1 MKIYH
6 LIYVFL
12 LLITLQSK
20 GQELS
25 TYVEKEIKIESDTIT
40 LDSLPIAESS
50 ELLLFDNQPLDSS
63 QFKIDY
69 INSDLIILDQSL
81 MGQQVTIS
89 YRFIDF
95 DFNVVYKNHDI
106 KDIQLEDPGLPNF
119 YSIRPDENRENE
131 FDLGGLNKSGSI
143 SRGISFGNNQNLSV
157 NSNLDLQL
165 SGKLTED
172 ISIKAAISD
181 DNIPIQAEGNTQQL
195 REFDQVFIQL
205 YNDQFELT
213 AGDFRM
219 QRPNSYF
226 MNFDKKVQGGSIK
239 ARFFLDNNT
248 EKKAADRAVLKSE
261 VSAAVSRG
269 QFARNVL
276 SSGQQNG
283 GSGSQPNGG
292 IGTEGNQGPFRL
304 RGAENETFI
313 IILSGTEKIFLN
325 GQLMKRGQDFDYI
338 IDYNTGE
345 ITFTPNRL
353 ITKDSRIIAE
363 FQYAE
368 RNYARSLVHTNQTF
382 EKKNL
387 SLRLNIYSEQDN
399 KNQPLLQELTEEDE
413 RILSLVGDSLNLAL
427 VSGIDTVEE
436 FLNDQ
441 VLYKQIDSLGFQ
453 NILVYSTNPDSA
465 KFRVQFSEVD
475 FGAGD
480 YVRIQ
485 SAANGRVFRWIAPEN
500 GIKQG
505 NFIPFVQLIS
515 PKRTQM
521 ATFGGTYKIRE
532 TTTINFEGALTRRD
546 LNTFSPEDD
555 GDDNGYGFDLQL
567 DHKSI
572 IGGKENNRTS
582 FLGGFHFEQRGANFN
597 PIERYRDVEFE
608 RDWNIGSLALQ
619 GNQQLG
625 NAYTGLEFG
634 NRGSLTYN
642 LGFFRNE
649 DTYQG
654 LKHAYRGSYKNNGYT
669 IKSNGSYLTTEG
681 LNDSY
686 FLRHYTTITKDISK
700 FTVGVYGDQEKAYF
714 RLDSNK
720 ISQAS
725 NDKLEWRAFIRTADT
740 TTNSYEISYTQRFD
754 YLPSET
760 RLDLANKAEDF
771 SLLFLLAKNPSSR
784 LKGQATY
791 RRLLLVDSTLSN
803 LQPENT
809 LIGRLEYDL
818 KVLKGFVSSNT
829 FYEISSG
836 LENKREFSYL
846 RVADGQGIYLWNDYN
861 ENGVKELNEFEVAG
875 ENNSFQAN
883 YIRIF
888 TPTNEYIK
896 VFSNQFNQVLFIR
909 PEVFLN
915 DKKGMLGLLSKLSN
929 KTAYRA
935 ERKTSRNE
943 EIYNPFATPIE
954 DSTLVSVSS
963 TISNTF
969 YINRLGTK
977 FGTDLFFQTNK
988 SKSLLTNGVESRE
1001 STNREIRSRYNASNT
1016 ITINNIIGWNL
1027 KSNNSELFTNRNF
1040 EIESFEIEPKISY
1053 QPGVVFR
1060 VSILGSYSD
1069 KNNLLGVE
1077 RSFSRTIGTE
1087 MQYSKA
1093 AKGTMTVDIR
1103 YISID
1108 FNSGSNNALSFE
1120 MLEGLQAGGNTTWS
1134 FNLQRNLSKVLQLSV
1149 NYSGRKSDNI
1159 STIHTGGMQL
1169 RAFF

>member
-1 MKIYH
+1 MNDTLTIDSFPLVNNSEI
-6 LIYVFL
+6 LINNTKR
-12 LLITLQSK
+12 I
-20 GQELS
+20 
-25 TYVEKEIKIESDTIT
+25 
-40 LDSLPIAESS
+40 
-50 ELLLFDNQPLDSS
+50 DSS
-63 QFKIDY
+63 QYKIDY
-69 INSDLIILDQSL
+69 VNAKLIILDSSL
-81 MGQQVTIS
+81 FSKTVTAS
-89 YRFIDF
+89 YRIIDF
-95 DFNVVYKNHDI
+95 NFNAVYQNKNI
-106 KDIQLEDPGLPNF
+106 SSIQLEDPGRPNF
-119 YSIRPDENRENE
+119 YSIRPDENKGNE

-143 SRGISFGNNQNLSV
+143 SRGITFGNNQNLSV

-172 ISIKAAISD
+172 ISIRAAISD

-219 QRPNSYF
+219 QRPKSYF

-239 ARFFLDNNT
+239 ARFFLDK
-248 EKKAADRAVLKSE
+248 EVDKKIENRAVLTSE
-261 VSAAVSRG
+261 FSAAVSRG
-269 QFARNVL
+269 KFARNVL
-276 SSGQQNG
+276 
-283 GSGSQPNGG
+283 GSTQPNGG
-292 IGTEGNQGPFRL
+292 IGTEGNQGPYRL

-368 RNYARSLVHTNQTF
+368 RNYARSLVYTNQTF

-399 KNQPLLQELTEEDE
+399 KQQPLLQELSDADKLL
-413 RILSLVGDSLNLAL
+413 LSQIGDSLNDAL
-427 VSGIDTVEE
+427 VSGLDTVEE
-436 FLNDQ
+436 FINDQ
-441 VLYKQIDSLGFQ
+441 VLYKQIDTLGYSDV
-453 NILVYSTNPDSA
+453 LVYSTNPDSA
-465 KFRVQFSEVD
+465 KYRVQFSEVN
-475 FGAGD
+475 FGEGD

-485 SAANGRVFRWIAPEN
+485 SSANGRVFKWVEPVA
-500 GIKQG
+500 GVSQG
-505 NFIPFVQLIS
+505 NFIPFIQLIS

-521 ATFGGTYKIRE
+521 ATFGATYKIRK
-532 TTTINFEGALTRRD
+532 TTTINVEGAITKLD
-546 LNTFSPEDD
+546 KNTFSSEDAA
-555 GDDNGYGFDLQL
+555 DDNGYGFDLQL

-572 IGGKENNRTS
+572 IGGKEKNRTS
-582 FLGGFHFEQRGANFN
+582 FLGGFHYEQRGANFN

-608 RDWNIGSLALQ
+608 RDWNLTTLAIQ
-619 GNQQLG
+619 GTQQLG

-634 NRGSLTYN
+634 NRGKLIYN
-642 LGFFRNE
+642 LGFFLNE
-649 DTYQG
+649 NNYQG
-654 LKHAYRGSYKNNGYT
+654 VKHSFQSSYKTNGYN
-669 IKSNGSYLTTEG
+669 IKSSGSFLTTEG
-681 LNDSY
+681 LSNSY
-686 FLRHYTTITKDISK
+686 FLRHYTTITKDIK
-700 FTVGVYGDQEKAYF
+700 QFIAGVYGDQEKALF

-720 ISQAS
+720 ISAAS
-725 NDKLEWRAFIRTADT
+725 NDKLEWKAFIRTADT

-754 YLPSET
+754 YLPNDT

-771 SLLFLLAKNPSSR
+771 SLLFLLAKDPRNR

-791 RRLLLVDSTLSN
+791 RRLQLVDSTLSN
-803 LQPENT
+803 LTPENT
-809 LIGRLEYDL
+809 LIGRLEYDV
-818 KVLKGFVSSNT
+818 KALKGFVSSNT

-846 RVADGQGIYLWNDYN
+846 RVADGQGVYLWNDYN
-861 ENGVKELNEFEVAG
+861 SNGIKELNEFEVAG
-875 ENNSFQAN
+875 ENNVFQAN

-888 TPTNEYIK
+888 TPTNEYVK
-896 VFSNQFNQVLFIR
+896 VYSNQFNQVLFIR
-909 PEVFLN
+909 PEVLLN
-915 DKKGMLGLLSKLSN
+915 DKKGVLGLLSKLSN

-935 ERKTSRNE
+935 ERKTSRNSD
-943 EIYNPFATPIE
+943 IYNPFATPIE

-988 SKSLLTNGVESRE
+988 SKSLLTNGVESRS

-1016 ITINNIIGWNL
+1016 ITVNSVIGWNQ
-1027 KSNNSELFTNRNF
+1027 KSNTSELFSNRNYD
-1040 EIESFEIEPKISY
+1040 IESFEIEPKISY
-1053 QPGVVFR
+1053 QPGVTFR
-1060 VSILGSYSD
+1060 LSLIGSYSD
-1069 KNNLLGVE
+1069 KNNTLGIE
-1077 RSFSRTIGTE
+1077 RAFSRTIGTE

-1093 AKGTMTVDIR
+1093 GKGTMTVDIR

-1108 FNSGSNNALSFE
+1108 FNGGSNSALSFE
-1120 MLEGLQAGGNTTWS
+1120 ILEGLQAGGNTTWS

-1149 NYSGRKSDNI
+1149 NYSGRKSENI

>member
-6 LIYVFL
+6 LISVL
-12 LLITLQSK
+12 LLFVGLQSQ

-25 TYVEKEIKIESDTIT
+25 TYVEKEIKVTNDSIQ
-40 LDSLPIAESS
+40 LDSLSIAANS
-50 ELLLFDNQPLDSS
+50 ELLLFKELPLNDT

-69 INSDLIILDQSL
+69 ISSQLIIFDSSL
-81 MGQQVTIS
+81 FNQTLSIS

-95 DFNVVYKNHDI
+95 DFNAVYKNQDI
-106 KDIQLEDPGLPNF
+106 KNIQLEDPGLPNF

-172 ISIKAAISD
+172 ISIRAVISD

-239 ARFFLDNNT
+239 AQFFLDKNT
-248 EKKAADRAVLKSE
+248 DKKETDRAVLKSE
-261 VSAAVSRG
+261 ISAAVSRG
-269 QFARNVL
+269 KFARNVL
-276 SSGQQNG
+276 SNG
-283 GSGSQPNGG
+283 QPNGG

-345 ITFTPNRL
+345 VTFTPNQL

-368 RNYARSLVHTNQTF
+368 RNYARSLVYSNQTF

-387 SLRLNIYSEQDN
+387 SVRFNIYSEQDN
-399 KNQPLLQELTEEDE
+399 KNQPLLQELNSSNKQL
-413 RILSLVGDSLNLAL
+413 LSSIGDSLELAL
-427 VSGIDTVEE
+427 VSGIDTIEE
-436 FLNDQ
+436 FENDQ
-441 VLYKQIDSLGFQ
+441 VLYKQIDSLGFT
-453 NILVYSTNPDSA
+453 NILVYSIDPDSA
-465 KFRVQFSEVD
+465 KFRVQFSEVSA
-475 FGAGD
+475 GEGD

-485 SAANGRVFRWIAPEN
+485 SAANGRVFKWVAPV
-500 GIKQG
+500 GGVKQG
-505 NFIPFVQLIS
+505 NFIPFIQLIS

-521 ATFGGTYKIRE
+521 ATIGATYLIGK
-532 TTTINFEGALTRRD
+532 TTTINIEGALTRRD
-546 LNTFSPEDD
+546 LNTFSNKDD
-555 GDDNGYGFDLQL
+555 QDDNGYGFDIQL

-572 IGGKENNRTS
+572 INKKRKSNTS
-582 FLGGFHFEQRGANFN
+582 FLGGLHYEQRGANFN

-608 RDWNIGSLALQ
+608 RDWNLSSLNLQ
-619 GNQQLG
+619 GSQQLG
-625 NAYTGLEFG
+625 SAYSGLEFG
-634 NRGSLTYN
+634 NNGQLVYN
-642 LGFFRNE
+642 FSFFKNE
-649 DTYQG
+649 NSYQG
-654 LKHAYRGSYKNNGYT
+654 LKHAYRGLYKKNGFE
-669 IKSNGSYLTTEG
+669 IKSDGSLLTTEG
-681 LNDSY
+681 VTNSY
-686 FLRHYTTITKDISK
+686 FLRHYTTISKGISK
-700 FTVGVYGDQEKAYF
+700 FIIGVYGDQEKAYF
-714 RLDSNK
+714 RLDSNR
-720 ISQAS
+720 ISKAS
-725 NDKLEWRAFIRTADT
+725 NDKLEWKAFIKTADT
-740 TTNSYEISYTQRFD
+740 STNSYEISYSQRFD
-754 YLPSET
+754 YLPTDT
-760 RLDLANKAEDF
+760 RLDLANKAEEF
-771 SLLFLLAKNPSSR
+771 SLLFLLAKNQKGR

-791 RRLLLVDSTLSN
+791 RRLKLVDSTLSE
-803 LQPENT
+803 LTPENT

-818 KVLKGFVSSNT
+818 KALKGFISSNT

-846 RVADGQGIYLWNDYN
+846 KVADGQGIYLWNDYN
-861 ENGVKELNEFEVAG
+861 NNGVKELNEFEIAG

-888 TPTNEYIK
+888 TPTNEYVK
-896 VFSNQFNQVLFIR
+896 VYSNQFNQVIFIR
-909 PEVFLN
+909 PEVFFN
-915 DKKGMLGLLSKLSN
+915 DKKGLLGVISKLSN

-943 EIYNPFATPIE
+943 DIYNPFVTPID
-954 DSTLVSVSS
+954 DSTLVSVGS

-977 FGTDLFFQTNK
+977 FGTDLFYQTNK
-988 SKSLLTNGVESRE
+988 SKSLLTNGVESRSSE
-1001 STNREIRSRYNASNT
+1001 NREIRSRYNATNSITFNSIVAWNNKSNT
-1016 ITINNIIGWNL
+1016 
-1027 KSNNSELFTNRNF
+1027 SELFPARNF
-1040 EIESFEIEPKISY
+1040 NIESLELEPRISY
-1053 QPGVVFR
+1053 QPGVAFR
-1060 VSILGSYSD
+1060 LSLLGSYTD
-1069 KNNLLGVE
+1069 KNNRLGEE
-1077 RSFSRTIGTE
+1077 RAFTRSVGTE

-1093 AKGTMTVDIR
+1093 GKGTFTIDIR
-1103 YISID
+1103 FISID
-1108 FNSGSNNALSFE
+1108 FNSGSNSALSFE

-1134 FNLQRNLSKVLQLSV
+1134 LNLQRNLSKVLQLSV
-1149 NYSGRKSDNI
+1149 NYSGRKSENI
-1159 STIHTGGMQL
+1159 NTIHTGGMQL

>member
-6 LIYVFL
+6 FISVFL
-12 LLITLQSK
+12 FLLYLQSV
-20 GQELS
+20 GQGLS
-25 TYVEKEIKIESDTIT
+25 TYVEKEIIVEKDTIQ
-40 LDSLPIAESS
+40 LDSLPMVEGS
-50 ELLLFDNQPLDSS
+50 ELLLFNNQILDSS

-69 INSDLIILDQSL
+69 TNSKLILLDETLVGKQL
-81 MGQQVTIS
+81 NLS
-89 YRFIDF
+89 YRIIDF
-95 DFNVVYKNHDI
+95 DFNAIYQNQDI
-106 KDIQLEDPGLPNF
+106 GNIQLEDQGLPNF

-143 SRGISFGNNQNLSV
+143 SRGITFGNNQNLSV

-165 SGKLTED
+165 SGKLTEE
-172 ISIKAAISD
+172 ISIRAAISD

-226 MNFDKKVQGGSIK
+226 MNFDKKVQGGSVK
-239 ARFFLDNNT
+239 ARFFLDNET
-248 EKKAADRAVLKSE
+248 DKKSADRAVLKSE

-276 SSGQQNG
+276 SSGQ
-283 GSGSQPNGG
+283 PNGG
-292 IGTEGNQGPFRL
+292 IGTEGNQGPYRL

-368 RNYARSLVHTNQTF
+368 RNYARSLVYTNQTF

-399 KNQPLLQELTEEDE
+399 KKQPLLQELSDEDE
-413 RILSLVGDSLNLAL
+413 LLLSLIGDSLDQAL
-427 VSGIDTVEE
+427 VSGVDSVDE

-453 NILVYSTNPDSA
+453 DILVYSTNPDSA
-465 KFRVQFSEVD
+465 KFRVQFSEVN
-475 FGAGD
+475 FGEGD

-485 SAANGRVFRWIAPEN
+485 SAANGRVFKWVAPVL
-500 GIKQG
+500 GVRQG
-505 NFIPFVQLIS
+505 NFIPFIQLIS

-521 ATFGGTYKIRE
+521 ATFGGTYSIKN
-532 TTTINFEGALTRRD
+532 TTTINFEGAITRRD
-546 LNTFSPEDD
+546 LNTFSSEDD
-555 GDDNGYGFDLQL
+555 EDDNGYGFNLKL
-567 DHKSI
+567 DHKSV
-572 IGGKENNRTS
+572 IGGKENNKTS
-582 FLGGFHFEQRGANFN
+582 FLGGFHYEQRGANFN

-608 RDWNIGSLALQ
+608 RDWNIASLTLQ
-619 GNQQLG
+619 GTQQLG

-634 NRGSLTYN
+634 NKGSLTYN

-649 DTYQG
+649 DDYQG
-654 LKHAYRGSYKNNGYT
+654 IKHAYRGSYRKNGYS

-681 LNDSY
+681 LNNSY
-686 FLRHYTTITKDISK
+686 FLRHYTTITKDINK
-700 FTVGVYGDQEKAYF
+700 FIVGVYGDQEKAYF

-720 ISQAS
+720 ISAAS
-725 NDKLEWRAFIRTADT
+725 NDKIEWRAFIKTADT

-754 YLPSET
+754 YLPNDT

-791 RRLLLVDSTLSN
+791 RRLQLVDSTLSN
-803 LQPENT
+803 LSPENT

-818 KVLKGFVSSNT
+818 KAVKGFISSNT

-846 RVADGQGIYLWNDYN
+846 RVADGQGVYLWNDYN
-861 ENGVKELNEFEVAG
+861 DNGVKELNEFEVAG
-875 ENNSFQAN
+875 ENNSFKAN

-888 TPTNEYIK
+888 TPTNEYVK

-909 PEVFLN
+909 PEVLLN
-915 DKKGMLGLLSKLSN
+915 DKKGALGILSKLSN

-963 TISNTF
+963 TISNTL

-977 FGTDLFFQTNK
+977 FGTDIFFQTNK

-1001 STNREIRSRYNASNT
+1001 TISREVRSRYNASNS
-1016 ITINNIIGWNL
+1016 ITINNIIGWNQ

-1060 VSILGSYSD
+1060 ISLLGSYSD
-1069 KNNLLGVE
+1069 KNNLLGAE
-1077 RSFSRTIGTE
+1077 RAFSRTIGTE

-1093 AKGTMTVDIR
+1093 GKGTMTVDIS

-1108 FNSGSNNALSFE
+1108 FNSGSNSALSFE
-1120 MLEGLQAGGNTTWS
+1120 MLEGLQSGGNTTWN

-1159 STIHTGGMQL
+1159 ATIHTGGMQL